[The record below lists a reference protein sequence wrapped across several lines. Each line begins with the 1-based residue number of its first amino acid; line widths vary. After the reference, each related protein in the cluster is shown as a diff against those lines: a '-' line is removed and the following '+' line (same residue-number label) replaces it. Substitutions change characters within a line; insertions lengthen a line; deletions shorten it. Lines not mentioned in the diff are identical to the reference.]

1 MWLHEPAQVTV
12 HAATHSSAVKVDD
25 ATVEDQKVS
34 LNEAVAPEEATEEVE
49 NTNTSEKVESE
60 VPSIGQE
67 LHDNLSV
74 SEYEKAVADA
84 AFDALNRLRAENGL
98 DPLQRDDALEATSE
112 SRASDVAGTDTNG
125 ELHHAVGGT
134 AANAKAHG
142 YTGESNDLVVENLA
156 SYSQSGEDF
165 VSYVDPKQ
173 LGEDFVNQFYAERGF
188 PDGNHRFNMLNP
200 NFTRAGI
207 GVKVEGN
214 KVVMSQHISLQDSD
228 LDYDK
233 YKEYA
238 DWTDT
243 HNVQSDDRTRGL
255 DSLDDFLFRRSG
267 ANSYQYDAHK

>member
-125 ELHHAVGGT
+125 ELHHAVGGL
-134 AANAKAHG
+134 
-142 YTGESNDLVVENLA
+142 SL
-156 SYSQSGEDF
+156 
-165 VSYVDPKQ
+165 
-173 LGEDFVNQFYAERGF
+173 
-188 PDGNHRFNMLNP
+188 
-200 NFTRAGI
+200 I
-207 GVKVEGN
+207 
-214 KVVMSQHISLQDSD
+214 HI
-228 LDYDK
+228 
-233 YKEYA
+233 
-238 DWTDT
+238 
-243 HNVQSDDRTRGL
+243 
-255 DSLDDFLFRRSG
+255 
-267 ANSYQYDAHK
+267 